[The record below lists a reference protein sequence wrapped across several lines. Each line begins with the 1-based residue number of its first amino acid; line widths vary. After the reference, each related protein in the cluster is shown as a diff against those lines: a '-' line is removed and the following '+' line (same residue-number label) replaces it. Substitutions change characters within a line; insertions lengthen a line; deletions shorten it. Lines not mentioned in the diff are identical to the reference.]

1 MIECMIGICIIL
13 ILLSVTILMMCMALH
28 VLQDILK
35 NFKR

>member
-1 MIECMIGICIIL
+1 
-13 ILLSVTILMMCMALH
+13 LLSVTILMMCMALH